1 MAAAAT
7 GAGAAEYPPLTGG
20 ALVLGTIALALA
32 TFMNVLDTAIA
43 NVSIPAIAGD
53 MGVSPNQGTWVIT
66 SFAVANAIFVPLTGW
81 LTQRF
86 GQVRLFTAS
95 VLLFVLASFLC
106 GLATSLPMLIA
117 FRILQ
122 GAVAGPMIPLSQ
134 TLLLASYPKARAGT
148 ALAFWGMTTLV
159 APVIGPLLG
168 GWITD
173 EFSWPWI
180 FYINIPVGLGAAAAT
195 WTLYQHR
202 ESVVR
207 RLPIDK
213 VGLGLLVL
221 WVGAMQIMLDKGKE
235 LDWFAST
242 QIVVLALV
250 AVVGFLVFIA
260 WELTD
265 AHPVVDLSLF
275 KRRNF
280 WTGSLAISLGFGA
293 FFGNLVLLPLW
304 LQQFMGYTSTKAGIV
319 LAPVG
324 LFAILLSPYVG
335 RRIGTTDPRRLSTVA
350 FATFAIVLWMRSWF
364 STDADFTTILIPTV
378 IQGIAMAFFFTPL
391 VSLILSGLPPERIAA
406 ASGLSNFVRITAGAV
421 GASLATTLWESRAA
435 LHHAQ
440 LAETINL
447 ASPGAMASLRQLQ
460 AQGLGYE
467 QSLAVINRLIDQQAA
482 VLGANDLFRLSAW
495 LFLLLIPVIWL
506 ARPVRAAKPAAAEAS
521 AAH

>member
-1 MAAAAT
+1 VSASPAAAVS
-7 GAGAAEYPPLTGG
+7 AELPPLTGA

-53 MGVSPNQGTWVIT
+53 MGVSPSQGTWVIT
-66 SFAVANAIFVPLTGW
+66 SFAVANAISVPLTGW

-95 VLLFVLASFLC
+95 IVLFVIASFLC
-106 GLATSLPMLIA
+106 GLAGSLQALIA

-134 TLLLASYPKARAGT
+134 TLLLSSYPKARAGT
-148 ALAFWGMTTLV
+148 ALAMWGMTTLV
-159 APVIGPLLG
+159 APVVGPLLG
-168 GWITD
+168 GWIT
-173 EFSWPWI
+173 EQFSWPWI
-180 FYINIPVGLGAAAAT
+180 FYINIPIGLGAAAVT
-195 WTLYQHR
+195 WALYRER
-202 ESVVR
+202 ESAR
-207 RLPIDK
+207 RILPIDK
-213 VGLGLLVL
+213 IGLGLLVI

-242 QIVVLALV
+242 QIVTLAIVALV
-250 AVVGFLVFIA
+250 GFAVFIA

-265 AHPVVDLSLF
+265 EHPVVDLSLF

-280 WTGSLAISLGFGA
+280 WTGTLAISLGFGT

-304 LQQFMGYTSTKAGIV
+304 LQQYMGYTSTLAGMV

-324 LFAILLSPYVG
+324 IFAILLSPYVG
-335 RRIGTTDPRRLSTVA
+335 RKIGTTDPRRLSTVA
-350 FATFAIVLWMRSWF
+350 FATFGLVLWMRSWF
-364 STDADFTTILIPTV
+364 NTDADFITILVPTI

-391 VSLILSGLPPERIAA
+391 VSLTLSGLPPERIAA
-406 ASGLSNFVRITAGAV
+406 ASGLSNFARITAGAV
-421 GASLATTLWESRAA
+421 GASLATTMWENRQT

-440 LAETINL
+440 LAEAINV
-447 ASPGAMASLRQLQ
+447 ASPGAMNAVARMQ
-460 AQGLGYE
+460 AQGFSTE
-467 QSLAVINRLIDQQAA
+467 QAYAVINRLIDQQAA
-482 VLGANDLFRLSAW
+482 MLGANDLFRVSAI

-506 ARPVRAAKPAAAEAS
+506 ARPVRSS
-521 AAH
+521 APVDAGGAH